1 MTKDEFIKKR
11 KALRHFREIERHARP
26 WQSRPQAR
34 DPAYADLYVD
44 PLRSGDPQ
52 YKPPQ
57 PKPYWNPETPKTRD
71 HRYFAPI

>member
-11 KALRHFREIERHARP
+11 QASRHCREIELQARP

-34 DPAYADLYVD
+34 DPAYADLYTD

-52 YKPPQ
+52 YRSLA
-57 PKPYWNPETPKTRD
+57 PKLWR
-71 HRYFAPI
+71 